1 MTCHSEA
8 ITALHERVRAQYRT
22 PHALCRQTG
31 LPRATVYQVLA
42 GKYPGNVQRQVDRIT
57 AVLDGRTLPASLS
70 LANVQTMLEKISC
83 DVCSRKGRCTRKKA
97 QRCARVHE
105 AQALAVT
112 TLYQTLGGA

>member
-1 MTCHSEA
+1 MSCPSDVIA
-8 ITALHERVRAQYRT
+8 ALHARVRDLYGTVHRFCK
-22 PHALCRQTG
+22 HTG

-42 GKYPGNVQRQVDRIT
+42 GKYPGNVQRQVERIT
-57 AVLDGRTLPASLS
+57 AVLDGRTLPSNMS
-70 LANVQTMLEKISC
+70 VDSVQAMLEKISC

-105 AQALAVT
+105 AQARAVT